1 MGLGQLLL
9 DIAQIVDP
17 LIALLSCAIWN
28 DVISIYTFPK
38 WVVQSVLISVLVLS
52 LLIPVALI
60 GLAH

>member
-9 DIAQIVDP
+9 DIAQIADP

-28 DVISIYTFPK
+28 DQIQIYIFPK
-38 WVVQSVLISVLVLS
+38 WAVQSVLISVLVLS
-52 LLIPVALI
+52 LLIPVVLI